1 MIITIIAVACMGRDV
16 EIDNGTRRQA
26 PSTRVRICSRPRAD
40 FFTGAALPV
49 AIGMPPGLRTWDPE
63 IYLPDKL
70 LYR

>member
-1 MIITIIAVACMGRDV
+1 MGRDV

-49 AIGMPPGLRTWDPE
+49 AIGMPPGLRT
-63 IYLPDKL
+63 
-70 LYR
+70 